1 MFLKLLTIMLVILS
15 VSACAGNANTQEVV
29 EAAQIPPTGEPES
42 IVQAVEP
49 SPPAQTEPTAQT
61 SESNEGLVARVNG
74 EGITVEEFE
83 RALARSQQQIIA
95 ASPEALQATVLDALI
110 EQALIEQEA
119 ARQEVVITDEQ
130 VEAEFEASKAI
141 VQDDAAWQQWL
152 EQNMFTE
159 DEFRQSLRATLIASA
174 MRDRVVQAL
183 PETVLQVHARHILV
197 NTEAEAQQVLERLG
211 AGEDFA
217 ALAAS
222 LSQDVTTRE
231 QGGDLGW
238 FAEGELLEPAL
249 SQTAFILTAGQIGG
263 PVPTRLGYHIVQ
275 TIESAERPLEPERRA
290 LLAQLQFENWVRGLS
305 FNAIVERYLP

>member
-1 MFLKLLTIMLVILS
+1 V
-15 VSACAGNANTQEVV
+15 VQVV
-29 EAAQIPPTGEPES
+29 EVSPSAQAAP
-42 IVQAVEP
+42 
-49 SPPAQTEPTAQT
+49 T

-74 EGITVEEFE
+74 EGITTEEFE
-83 RALARSQQQIIA
+83 RALLRSQQQIAA

-110 EQALIEQEA
+110 EQALIEQA
-119 ARQEVVITDEQ
+119 AAQQEVVITDEQ

-141 VQDDAAWQQWL
+141 VPDETAWQQWL
-152 EQNMFTE
+152 DQNMFTE
-159 DEFRQSLRATLIASA
+159 DEFRESLHATLIAAS
-174 MRDRVVQAL
+174 MRDRVVQEL
-183 PETVLQVHARHILV
+183 PENMLQVHARHILV
-197 NTEAEAQQVLERLG
+197 DSEAEAQQVLQRLQG
-211 AGEDFA
+211 GEDFG

-222 LSQDVTTRE
+222 LSLDVTTRD

-249 SQTAFILTAGQIGG
+249 SLTAFILTSGQIGG

-275 TIESAERPLEPERRA
+275 TLESAERPMEPERRA